1 MIASRSMNLLRRLV
15 SSLIIPLLMVA
26 CAGRA
31 IPTKLY
37 IPPTGAPLAVQ
48 PTHPAQVQSTDMLDQ
63 DQLPESGLPSPT
75 PACTPG
81 LAFIED
87 LTIPDGSQVSPGE
100 RLDKR
105 WRVENT
111 GSCNW
116 DASYSVRLIAG
127 PELGVPAD
135 QALFPARSGA
145 PATIRTLFTA
155 PSEPGTYR
163 SAWQAHDPQGQ
174 PFGDPFFIE
183 ITVASPD

>member
-1 MIASRSMNLLRRLV
+1 MIVFKGLAST
-15 SSLIIPLLMVA
+15 LIILFLTVA

-31 IPTKLY
+31 LPDKPY

-48 PTHPAQVQSTDMLDQ
+48 ATRPAQILSNNTPDQ
-63 DQLPESGLPSPT
+63 GQLSESGLPSPT
-75 PACTPG
+75 PACVPG

-87 LTIPDGSQVSPGE
+87 LTIPDGSLVSPGE

-127 PELGVPAD
+127 PELGVTTD
-135 QALFPARSGA
+135 LALFPARSGT

-155 PSEPGTYR
+155 PSEPGIYR

-183 ITVASPD
+183 ISVESPD